1 MPAPSRSGALFS
13 NEDFKLLKE
22 AVRYWIQN
30 HENSEQTS
38 KYANL
43 YHRLGTAAGNP

>member
-1 MPAPSRSGALFS
+1 MSAPARSRAVFS

-30 HENSEQTS
+30 HEESELTARS
-38 KYANL
+38 KSKCNRA
-43 YHRLGTAAGNP
+43 